1 MATDDELLEQARRL
15 VAKVADQTV
24 GRAPTTQQAR
34 IRQYF
39 DVRGGLFRQLARRVL
54 RAAQNQLRE
63 PDAIDWALR
72 DLERAVLAMSQTEES
87 KRQFARWF
95 VERNKLLMGLA
106 ADFWKVAA
114 TLTVHASDPR
124 AALGLTLALLTA
136 YLTHP
141 LASEFDARAR
151 TDANLQAILLLA
163 SGVPITTE
171 AQRLVLAGYTGW
183 GGLSIERVADRIPR
197 GWQPSSEALIH
208 EYYTPPLLC
217 FEVARVM
224 RPLVARLGGKEI
236 RALEPSAGI
245 GRFVHALS
253 LEGFERVRWTAVEY
267 SHVSAQILRH
277 LRPDCQVVQGSFE
290 SFVQR
295 EEAALSGKLHLVVTN
310 PPYGER
316 GATMAEDK
324 SPAYRLRDAYPYFV
338 FRSADL
344 LAPLGYGAFVI
355 PYGFLSGRNPELSG
369 HRKKLLSRH
378 HLLAAFRLP
387 SSLFPGA
394 SIVTDLLLIQSRGQA
409 LAEIPSEDLPLVEG
423 RYFELFPNHILGK
436 EVRTGE
442 EDGSKFVR
450 FGYQVQGTFTRLPDF
465 TVRPL
470 CSDCSVEAAPAAR
483 ATTPRSKGPSEL
495 PIFLLPE
502 EVQTAIALGD
512 RVSKYLG
519 LLSSSSADAL
529 EKATRQHPELLEAL
543 ESYRKLV
550 GGPPRQ
556 SRALIEHRFRP
567 QVVSLLSAF
576 DDSGEVVK
584 QLRAAPA
591 YRPSLSADEKG
602 IAGHAS
608 FLYRTER
615 AVSLERLASFRRAMG
630 QTDNDLSTLRTALVA
645 AKWCVDGR
653 EWLPE
658 DDYYSGF
665 LWPRYDRAVAL
676 TQSNGDATERAVGAV
691 QARRLL
697 ELIDPVP
704 LSVIEPDP
712 RLNWVPLAVQ
722 RTWLTAFTGVET
734 PELERR
740 NHHVIPKRMALVD
753 LAHRGLSPE
762 LVVAIGFLNFDYALF
777 RIPNAPR
784 EIDTATGKE
793 ESESSSQNRAR
804 VNYEK
809 QANEH
814 FRAFL
819 RENPA
824 DGELVTEAYNR
835 AFRGWV
841 EPSYRNFVMPARWGS
856 RIELRAHQKAG
867 AARLLYHLGGLLAFD
882 VGVGKTFTGLATL
895 ARLRE
900 EGKAKRPVVVVPNSI
915 VWQWYK
921 AAQSAVPGAR
931 VLVVGAERYIGRSGT
946 LVSRTDK
953 PEERALKWRLF
964 QAGAADLVICTY
976 TTFAKAATR
985 PESREAFAW
994 NSPPLLRLLGLEAR
1008 DAELDA
1014 TEKDDDK
1021 KKKPKRKASKAKI
1034 VKQFGES
1041 MGLSAEEIEKAAE
1054 TAALNLEREREAE
1067 RERIRKLIA
1076 SLSTYSERERAILQ
1090 HRIAR
1095 WASLTAEREDAD
1107 PGIYWEDLGIDA
1119 LFVDEAQNFK
1129 NLWPVILRPNQE
1141 MPKYLGGIDRASQRA
1156 MEMAVRAFLV
1166 RQKNGGSGV
1175 YLLSATPAKN
1185 SPLEYFSLLSYVDG
1199 EAWARLG
1206 ITDSAM
1212 FISRYLRIESKTVL
1226 DTDLSTVTRE
1236 VVVGFLNVP
1245 ELREAIYRF
1254 AEFRTA
1260 EEVGLKLPQTRPDT
1274 IKVPMSAEQQEVHAN
1289 GLAVYREL
1297 ISDRSQGARNKAL
1310 GILMQ
1315 LSLIAV
1321 HPELVT
1327 ARPDEGWSGKNWNRV
1342 SNPSAPKLEHC
1353 AAEVLSRPRCGHAIF
1368 LEAVGGHYFMRE
1380 VLVQRGI
1387 PRERIAILNAQEAP
1401 TSLSRQVIAERFN
1414 GSAPIF
1420 DDNGNLEQ
1428 EGEAPAYD
1436 VVIANSVAYEGIDLH
1451 IRTCVVHHLD
1461 LPWEPA
1467 TLQQRNGRAVR
1478 QGNTQAVIAIL
1489 YYIAQ
1494 GSIDAARLTIIL
1506 GKLTWMKDILQSA
1519 ERETNN
1525 PAAGSEL
1532 SQDELVMF
1540 LYSPDEL
1547 ATIRSQMAARKE
1559 AEDRRAARRRAW
1571 QIAKRMYEQ
1580 SALSGS
1586 NPVEMGQSDHA
1597 LRELSRQLHEIPP
1610 KTWPWHNLFLK
1621 ALQDRARILFLDLRY
1636 RGGLDGQP
1644 DTAEEAGED
1653 PLVTVPLWERAVFVS
1668 ESVQFQVGAV
1678 TVDSVTLRFASSIE
1692 WVQVTPLALNASKKP
1707 QDVSLHL
1714 ALRQA
1719 TPAEFESSKWPSA
1732 LDQLGTEQGFEVALL
1747 KLKDGLSVLGM
1758 KNAPDEWRTKV
1769 WELWGKRVIE
1779 RLPRAL
1785 LVPVEKGPLTLVVS
1799 ALSPSTP
1806 QPLPWTESGF
1816 RQFVDRAKTTSLK
1829 WAELNQICGAWFER
1843 PFPKGVVRD
1852 EESTIAITLKDG
1864 VTTER
1869 HPALWIGNGLGVIQL
1884 DGRYSVTH
1892 LASGL
1897 AVRAFATKGKAQR
1910 FAEWLESLPLNW
1922 QAYRQSDI
1930 TAGFARPSRI
1940 PAVGEWMEQQ
1950 SRVPSLDEIG
1960 AYFEGL

>member
-1 MATDDELLEQARRL
+1 MAGDDELLEGARRL
-15 VAKVADQTV
+15 VAQVADQTV
-24 GRAPTTQQAR
+24 RRVPAAQQGHM
-34 IRQYF
+34 RQYF
-39 DVRGGLFRQLARRVL
+39 EVRGGLFRQLARRVIQA
-54 RAAQNQLRE
+54 RQNELRE
-63 PDAIDWALR
+63 QDALEWALH
-72 DLERAVLAMSQTEES
+72 DLERALLAKAQAEEA

-95 VERNKLLMGLA
+95 AERNKFLARLA
-106 ADFWKVAA
+106 ADFWKLTAA
-114 TLTVHASDPR
+114 LTDTIRDRR
-124 AALGLTLALLTA
+124 AALGLTAKLLTD

-141 LASEFDARAR
+141 LASEFDPRVR
-151 TDANLQAILLLA
+151 TDANLQSILLLA
-163 SGVPITTE
+163 SGVPITTA

-183 GGLSIERVADRIPR
+183 GGLSIERVADRIPP

-217 FEVARVM
+217 FELARVM
-224 RPLVARLGGKEI
+224 RPLIARLGGKEV

-267 SHVSAQILRH
+267 SKVSAEILRN

-290 SFVQR
+290 SFVSK
-295 EEAALSGKLHLVVTN
+295 EESALVGKLHLVVTN

-324 SPAYRLRDAYPYFV
+324 NPAYRLRNAYPYFV

-344 LAPLGYGAFVI
+344 LAPLGYGAFLI
-355 PYGFLSGRNPELSG
+355 PYGFLTGRNAELLG
-369 HRKKLLSRH
+369 YRKRLLSRH

-394 SIVTDLLLIQSRGQA
+394 NIVTDLLLVQSRGQS
-409 LAEIPSEDLPLVEG
+409 LAELPSDDLPLVDG
-423 RYFELFPNHILGK
+423 RYFELFPDHILGK
-436 EVRTGE
+436 EIRSGD
-442 EDGSKFVR
+442 EDAPKRAR
-450 FGYQVQGTFTRLPDF
+450 FGYEVLGTFTRLPDF
-465 TVRPL
+465 TERPI
-470 CSDCSVEAAPAAR
+470 CADCSVEAAPAAR
-483 ATTPRSKGPSEL
+483 ATTPRAKGPSEL
-495 PIFLLPE
+495 PVFLLPE

-519 LLSSSSADAL
+519 LISSSSAEPI

-543 ESYRKLV
+543 LSYRKLL

-556 SRALIEHRFRP
+556 HRALTEHRFRP

-576 DDSGEVVK
+576 DESGEVVA

-602 IAGHAS
+602 IPGHAS

-615 AVSLERLASFRRAMG
+615 AVSLERLASFRRSLG
-630 QTDNDLSTLRTALVA
+630 QTDHDPSSLRTALVS

-658 DDYYSGF
+658 EDYYSGF
-665 LWPRYDRAVAL
+665 LWPKYDRAVAL
-676 TQSNGDATERAVGAV
+676 TQSKGDAAERAIGAV

-712 RLNWVPLAVQ
+712 RLSWVPLAVQ
-722 RTWLTAFTGVET
+722 RSWLTDFTGHET

-740 NHHVIPKRMALVD
+740 NHNVVPKRMALVD
-753 LAHRGLSPE
+753 LAHGGLPPE

-777 RIPNAPR
+777 KIPSPPR
-784 EIDTATGKE
+784 EIDTSTGKE
-793 ESESSSQNRAR
+793 EAESSAQNRAR
-804 VNYEK
+804 LNYEK

-814 FRAFL
+814 FRSFL

-824 DGELVTEAYNR
+824 DGELVTDAYNR
-835 AFRGWV
+835 TFRGWV
-841 EPSYRNFVMPARWGS
+841 EPSYQHFVMPARWGS
-856 RIELRAHQKAG
+856 RVELRAHQKAG

-921 AAQSAVPGAR
+921 AAQSAVPNAR
-931 VLVVGAERYIGRSGT
+931 VLVIGAERYIGRSGT

-953 PEERALKWRLF
+953 PEERAIKWRLF

-1008 DAELDA
+1008 DAEVDA
-1014 TEKDDDK
+1014 TEKEDDK

-1095 WASLTAEREDAD
+1095 WASLTAERDDAD

-1236 VVVGFLNVP
+1236 VVVGFLNIP

-1260 EEVGLKLPQTRPDT
+1260 EEVGLKLPQTKPDT
-1274 IKVPMSAEQQEVHAN
+1274 IKVPMSVEQQEVHAN

-1327 ARPDEGWSGKNWNRV
+1327 TRPDEGWSGRNWNRV

-1368 LEAVGGHYFMRE
+1368 LESVGGHYFMRE

-1387 PRERIAILNAQEAP
+1387 PKERIAILNAQEAP

-1414 GSAPIF
+1414 GSAPIL
-1420 DDNGNLEQ
+1420 DDSGNLEQ

-1525 PAAGSEL
+1525 PAAGSDL

-1547 ATIRSQMAARKE
+1547 ATIRAKMAAKKE

-1571 QIAKRMYEQ
+1571 QICKRMYDQ
-1580 SALSGS
+1580 TAPSG
-1586 NPVEMGQSDHA
+1586 NHPIERTQHDHA
-1597 LRELSRQLHEIPP
+1597 LRELVRQLKEIPT
-1610 KTWPWHNLFLK
+1610 KTWPWHSAVLK
-1621 ALQDRARILFLDLRY
+1621 PLQDGLRFLFLDLRY

-1653 PLVTVPLWERAVFVS
+1653 MVVTVPLWERAVFVS

-1678 TVDSVTLRFASSIE
+1678 LGDAVSLRFAHSIE

-1719 TPAEFESSKWPSA
+1719 TPDQFDPSKWPSA
-1732 LDQLGTEQGFEVALL
+1732 LDQLGTEQGFEGALL
-1747 KLKDGLSVLGM
+1747 KLKDGLAPLGM
-1758 KNAPDEWRTKV
+1758 KHAPDEWRNKV

-1779 RLPRAL
+1779 RLPRAM
-1785 LVPVEKGPLTLVVS
+1785 LVPVQRGPLTLVAA
-1799 ALSPSTP
+1799 ALGPTTP

-1816 RQFVDRAKTTSLK
+1816 RSFVERAKSTSLK
-1829 WAELNQICGAWFER
+1829 WAELNQICSAWFER

-1852 EESTIAITLKDG
+1852 EESTIEITMKDG
-1864 VTTER
+1864 VSRER
-1869 HPALWIGNGLGVIQL
+1869 HAALWVGNGLGVVQL
-1884 DGRYSVTH
+1884 GERFSVTH

-1897 AVRAFATKGKAQR
+1897 SVYSFSTKGKAQR
-1910 FAEWLESLPLNW
+1910 FGEWLQSLPLQW
-1922 QAYRQSDI
+1922 QAVRQSDV
-1930 TAGFARPSRI
+1930 TAGFERAGRI
-1940 PAVGEWMEQQ
+1940 TSVGEWVDKQ